1 MRVLRGLRAREVD
14 RRLAVD
20 KTGEV
25 SDERAKPA
33 GTTTGEVM
41 DRLKGKLCLATA
53 AGQGI
58 GRATAL
64 AMAREG
70 ARVIATDLD
79 RGKLAGLEAEGIE
92 TAALDV
98 RDPEA
103 IGALAGRV
111 GPLDVLFNCAG
122 FVEHG
127 TILDTDDEKFAF
139 SIDLNIMAMYRMMR
153 AFLPGMIDN
162 GGGSIVNIASV
173 ASSIIAAANRFTYGA
188 TKAAV
193 IGMTKS
199 VAADFVTRGIR
210 CNCICPGT
218 IESPSLDERLKAQ
231 GNYEEMRAIF
241 AARQPMGRIGRP
253 EEVAAL
259 VVYLASDESSFTT
272 GVAHVIDG
280 GWTNV

>member
-1 MRVLRGLRAREVD
+1 
-14 RRLAVD
+14 
-20 KTGEV
+20 
-25 SDERAKPA
+25 
-33 GTTTGEVM
+33 M
-41 DRLKGKLCLATA
+41 DRLKGKSCLVTA

-58 GRATAL
+58 GRATAI

-70 ARVIATDLD
+70 GHVFATDIDAAKLEGLD
-79 RGKLAGLEAEGIE
+79 AEGIR
-92 TAALDV
+92 TARLDV
-98 RDPEA
+98 LDPAAITALRD
-103 IGALAGRV
+103 GH

-127 TILDTDDEKFAF
+127 TILDTDDAKFGF
-139 SIDLNIMAMYRMMR
+139 SIDLNVMAMYRMMR
-153 AFLPGMIDN
+153 AFLPGMIDS

-173 ASSIIAAANRFTYGA
+173 ASSVIAAANRFTYGA

-199 VAADFVTRGIR
+199 VAADFVTKGIR

-231 GNYEEMRAIF
+231 GNYDEMHAIF
-241 AARQPMGRIGRP
+241 AARQPMGRMGRP

-259 VVYLASDESSFTT
+259 AVYLASDESSFTT